1 MRESN
6 LEILHNS
13 DDLKIFKTTCQC
25 TSEDHTIDVIVEKLS
40 KTDTFPMATLMFKS
54 LIYPKTIWERIKVA
68 CCVLF
73 KGYYDS
79 EEEFIFRDETHL
91 MHFSSALYQA
101 IKEVK
106 QSKQDIN
113 EDNEENLD

>member
-1 MRESN
+1 MRDSN

-25 TSEDHTIDVIVEKLS
+25 TSEDHTIDVIVETLS
-40 KTDTFPMATLMFKS
+40 KNDKFPMATLIFKA
-54 LIYPKTIWERIKVA
+54 LVYPKTLWERIKVA
-68 CCVLF
+68 WCVLF

-101 IKEVK
+101 IKEIKEYK
-106 QSKQDIN
+106 QNID
-113 EDNEENLD
+113 EEIS